1 MIKLSINVVKI
12 EKARL
17 FVGKS
22 GKYLDC
28 VLVEKPDQYGN
39 DGFVSQDVSKEER
52 EAGQKGIIIGNW
64 KHIGAKKPG
73 TAKPQQRPQRPESED
88 DSF

>member
-1 MIKLSINVVKI
+1 MIKISINVLKI
-12 EKARL
+12 EKDRL

-52 EAGQKGIIIGNW
+52 AQGKKGTIIGNW
-64 KHIGAKKPG
+64 KHLGGGKQQS
-73 TAKPQQRPQRPESED
+73 KPQQRQQRESSED
-88 DSF
+88 EDF